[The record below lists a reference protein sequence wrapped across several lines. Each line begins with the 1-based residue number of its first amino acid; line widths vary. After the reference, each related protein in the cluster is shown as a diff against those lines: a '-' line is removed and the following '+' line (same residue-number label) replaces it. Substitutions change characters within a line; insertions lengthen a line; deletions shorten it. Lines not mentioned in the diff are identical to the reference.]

1 VRFAAVT
8 NPGGRRARLFADA
21 VRAAGLPPVAEI
33 PWRALAAGEVP
44 TVPAGALVRI
54 DSPDGDAEVDRLL
67 RGDAEPVAY
76 GEVRPGAAWYA
87 GFTTALSRLA
97 GGVLDRS
104 GGGGL
109 LSAPDEVAVMFDKR
123 RCHAVL
129 EAAGV
134 PVPAALPPVTGYT
147 DLRERM
153 RAAGFGRVFVKP
165 PHGSSASGVV
175 AFETAGPR
183 LVATTSVE
191 VADGR
196 LYNSLT
202 VRRYTDE
209 ATVAFI
215 VDRLGPLHV
224 ERWFPKAGHGGR
236 TVDLRV
242 VVVAGRPTHVVVR
255 ASRQPM
261 TNLHLGARR
270 GDTAAVRAAAG
281 EASWR
286 AAMETCARAA
296 ARFPGC
302 LMVGVDLMFAPGW
315 RRHAVAEVNA
325 FGDLLPGLVNEHGR
339 DTYAEQVH
347 AAVTSADE
355 AVGAKAAACST

>member
-1 VRFAAVT
+1 MAGVRFAVVT

-21 VRAAGLPPVAEI
+21 VRSAGLPPPVEL

-44 TVPAGALVRI
+44 AVPAGALVRI
-54 DSPDGDAEVDRLL
+54 DSPDGDPEVDRLL
-67 RGDAEPVAY
+67 RGDAEPAAP
-76 GEVRPGAAWYA
+76 GEIRPGTAWYT
-87 GFTTALSRLA
+87 GFTAALTPLRGAGSLLNDPAELA
-97 GGVLDRS
+97 VL
-104 GGGGL
+104 
-109 LSAPDEVAVMFDKR
+109 FDKR

-129 EAAGV
+129 ETAGV
-134 PVPAALPPVTGYT
+134 PVPAALPPVTGYA

-153 RAAGFGRVFVKP
+153 RTAGFGRVFVKP

-175 AFETAGPR
+175 AFQTAGAR

-209 ATVAFI
+209 ATVAYI

-242 VVVAGRPTHVVVR
+242 VVVGGRPTHVVVR
-255 ASRQPM
+255 ASRHPM

-270 GDTAAVRAAAG
+270 GDTAAVRAAVG
-281 EASWR
+281 ETNWQ
-286 AAMETCARAA
+286 AAMDTCRRAA
-296 ARFPGC
+296 AQFPGC

-315 RRHAVAEVNA
+315 RTHAVAEVNA
-325 FGDLLPGLVNEHGR
+325 FGDLLPGLVDEHGR
-339 DTYAEQVH
+339 DTYAEQVR
-347 AAVTSADE
+347 T
-355 AVGAKAAACST
+355 CLT

>member
-1 VRFAAVT
+1 MVGGAVRFAVVT

-21 VRAAGLPPVAEI
+21 VRAAGLPPAVEI

-44 TVPAGALVRI
+44 PVPDGAWARI

-67 RGDAEPVAY
+67 RGDTEPARH
-76 GEVRPGAAWYA
+76 GEIRSGTAWYA
-87 GFTTALSRLA
+87 GFTAAVNRFAAAAGTRLLNDPA
-97 GGVLDRS
+97 ELAVL
-104 GGGGL
+104 
-109 LSAPDEVAVMFDKR
+109 FDKR

-129 EAAGV
+129 RRAGV
-134 PVPAALPPVTGYT
+134 PVPEALPPLTGYAG
-147 DLRERM
+147 LR
-153 RAAGFGRVFVKP
+153 RAMDDAGWSRVFVKP

-175 AFETAGPR
+175 AFERAGPR

-191 VADGR
+191 VAGGR

-224 ERWFPKAGHGGR
+224 ERWFPKAGHGGH

-255 ASRQPM
+255 ASRHPM
-261 TNLHLGARR
+261 TNLHLGAKR
-270 GDTAAVRAAAG
+270 GDTAAVRAAVG
-281 EASWR
+281 DERWR
-286 AAMETCARAA
+286 AAMETCAHAA
-296 ARFPGC
+296 AQFPGC
-302 LMVGVDLMFAPGW
+302 LQVGVDLMFAPGW

-325 FGDLLPGLVNEHGR
+325 FGDLLPGLVDPHGR
-339 DTYAEQVH
+339 DTYAEQVRSVL
-347 AAVTSADE
+347 ASAE
-355 AVGAKAAACST
+355 PARA